1 MKSSLRSLKL
11 WQKFAALGVIGAVM
25 CAVPLMTVIGYKNG
39 EIAVARAEAE
49 GLGPA
54 RTAVALQ
61 RQLQAHRGL
70 SGMLLNGNAAVEGDR
85 RARLADVNAELDKL
99 SASLAASGY
108 TGAAGELAAIK
119 AAWTALADKV
129 NARGLSATE
138 SFAAHTALIDRN
150 FVVLDLIADG
160 SGLSLDPVA
169 ESYYV
174 MTALIDHLPRLAES
188 LAMVRGRGAAM
199 LSAKEVSDGERTLIG
214 LDVRSARYLQGRAAT
229 QIGKATT
236 ISADVKR
243 IIGGSSTASAAE
255 AAAFSRLAEA
265 QLLQRGAA
273 TMSATDYFKAGTA
286 AVDAQYN
293 AIEETA
299 SALDTL
305 LAERIE
311 ATQLQL
317 VVLLGTLA
325 AIGALAV
332 MLGIAI
338 TRSVTRP
345 LGLAVDSAN
354 AVAAGDLSHVIDD
367 SGSDEAAQ
375 LLKCLKAM
383 QGNLQLRRAEDAQ
396 RIAGTEAAAKAAA
409 QVAEE
414 IGVAVDAATRGDFTL
429 RIPLDG
435 KERFH
440 AELCEKFN
448 ELIDT
453 VSGTIAEVR
462 NAANELTSASGQ
474 VSETSNSLST
484 AASEQAASVD
494 QTSASLHEISL
505 SVKQNSDSA
514 SLTDGIAMEASR
526 EAEAGGQAVAQ
537 TVDAMKSIATKI
549 SVIFDIA
556 YQTNLLALN
565 AAVEAARAGEHG
577 RGFAVVAAEV
587 RTLAER
593 SQVAAQEIGTL
604 AGSSVELA
612 ERAGKLLS
620 AMVPS
625 IKKTSGLVQE
635 IAAAS
640 GEQSEGVTLISDA
653 MSQLNSSTQQ
663 TAAASEEL
671 SATAQQLSTQ
681 AGQLQTLMAYF
692 RLASD
697 VASPAAGRARRREAV
712 VARPRGPR
720 KAA

>member
-11 WQKFAALGVIGAVM
+11 WQKFAALAVIGAVM
-25 CAVPLMTVIGYKNG
+25 CAVPLMTVIKYKNG

-49 GLGPA
+49 GLGPV
-54 RTAVALQ
+54 RSAVALQ

-70 SGMLLNGNAAVEGDR
+70 SGMLLGGNTSVDGDR
-85 RARLADVNAELDKL
+85 RARLADVNAEFDKL
-99 SASLAASGY
+99 GSSLAAAGY
-108 TGAAGELAAIK
+108 TGASDELAAIK
-119 AAWTALADKV
+119 AGWMALSEKV
-129 NARGLSATE
+129 NARSLSAAE
-138 SFAAHTALIDRN
+138 SFAAHTALIERN
-150 FVVLDLIADG
+150 FLVLDLIADG

-188 LAMVRGRGAAM
+188 VATMRGRGAAM
-199 LSAKEVSDGERTLIG
+199 LSTTEVTDGERTLIG
-214 LDVRSARYLQGRAAT
+214 LDVRAARYLHGRASM

-243 IIGGSSTASAAE
+243 IIGGTSAASAAE
-255 AAAFSRLAEA
+255 AEKFFKLADA
-265 QLLQRGAA
+265 QFAQPGTA
-273 TMSATDYFKAGTA
+273 TMAASDYFKAGTV
-286 AVDAQYN
+286 AVDAQYK
-293 AIEETA
+293 AIDETA
-299 SALDTL
+299 SALETL
-305 LAERIE
+305 LSERVQS
-311 ATQLQL
+311 TQLQL
-317 VVLLGTLA
+317 ASLLG
-325 AIGALAV
+325 
-332 MLGIAI
+332 MLGAMGLLAIVLGVAI

-345 LGLAVDSAN
+345 LGLAVDAAN
-354 AVAAGDLSHVIDD
+354 AVAANDLNHTIDD
-367 SGSDEAAQ
+367 SGNDEAAQ
-375 LLKCLKAM
+375 LLKCFKAM
-383 QGNLQLRRAEDAQ
+383 QGNLRQRQADDAERMA
-396 RIAGTEAAAKAAA
+396 ATEAAAKAASL
-409 QVAEE
+409 VAEE
-414 IGVAVDAATRGDFTL
+414 IGVAVDGATRGDFTH

-440 AELCEKFN
+440 AELCGKFN
-448 ELIDT
+448 DLIET

-474 VSETSNSLST
+474 VSETSQSLST

-494 QTSASLHEISL
+494 QTSASLHQISI
-505 SVKQNSDSA
+505 SVKRNSESA
-514 SLTDGIAMEASR
+514 TLTDGIATEASR

-640 GEQSEGVTLISDA
+640 GEQSQGVTLISDA

-671 SATAQQLSTQ
+671 SATAEQLSAQ
-681 AGQLQTLMAYF
+681 AEQLQSLMAYF
-692 RLASD
+692 RLAAD
-697 VASPAAGRARRREAV
+697 AAPAAVRGHRRDNVVSARTARK
-712 VARPRGPR
+712 VA
-720 KAA
+720 

>member
-1 MKSSLRSLKL
+1 M
-11 WQKFAALGVIGAVM
+11 ALS
-25 CAVPLMTVIGYKNG
+25 
-39 EIAVARAEAE
+39 E
-49 GLGPA
+49 
-54 RTAVALQ
+54 
-61 RQLQAHRGL
+61 
-70 SGMLLNGNAAVEGDR
+70 
-85 RARLADVNAELDKL
+85 
-99 SASLAASGY
+99 
-108 TGAAGELAAIK
+108 
-119 AAWTALADKV
+119 KV
-129 NARGLSATE
+129 NARSLSAAE
-138 SFAAHTALIDRN
+138 SFAAHTALIERN
-150 FVVLDLIADG
+150 FLVLDLIADG

-188 LAMVRGRGAAM
+188 VATMRGRGAAM
-199 LSAKEVSDGERTLIG
+199 LSTTEVTDGERTLIG
-214 LDVRSARYLQGRAAT
+214 LDVRAARYLHGRASM

-243 IIGGSSTASAAE
+243 IIGGTSAASAAE
-255 AAAFSRLAEA
+255 AEKFFKLADA
-265 QLLQRGAA
+265 QFAQSGTA
-273 TMSATDYFKAGTA
+273 TMAASDYFKAGTV
-286 AVDAQYN
+286 AVDAQYK
-293 AIEETA
+293 AIDETA
-299 SALDTL
+299 SALETL
-305 LAERIE
+305 LSERVQS
-311 ATQLQL
+311 TQLQL
-317 VVLLGTLA
+317 ASLLG
-325 AIGALAV
+325 
-332 MLGIAI
+332 MLGAMGLLAIVLGVAI

-345 LGLAVDSAN
+345 LGLAVDAAN
-354 AVAAGDLSHVIDD
+354 AVAANDLNHTIDD
-367 SGSDEAAQ
+367 SGNDEAAQ
-375 LLKCLKAM
+375 LLKCFKAM
-383 QGNLQLRRAEDAQ
+383 QGNLRQRQADDAERMA
-396 RIAGTEAAAKAAA
+396 ATEAAAKAASL
-409 QVAEE
+409 VAEE
-414 IGVAVDAATRGDFTL
+414 IGVAVDGATRGDFTH

-440 AELCEKFN
+440 AELCGKFN
-448 ELIDT
+448 DLIET

-474 VSETSNSLST
+474 VSETSQSLST

-494 QTSASLHEISL
+494 QTSASLHQISI
-505 SVKQNSDSA
+505 SVKRNSESA
-514 SLTDGIAMEASR
+514 TLTDGIATEASR

-640 GEQSEGVTLISDA
+640 GEQSQGVTLISDA

-671 SATAQQLSTQ
+671 SATAEQLSAQ
-681 AGQLQTLMAYF
+681 AEQLQSLMAYF
-692 RLASD
+692 RLAAD
-697 VASPAAGRARRREAV
+697 AAPAAVRGHRRDNVVSARTARK
-712 VARPRGPR
+712 VA
-720 KAA
+720 

>member
-1 MKSSLRSLKL
+1 MKSTLRTMKL
-11 WQKFAALGVIGAVM
+11 WQKFAALALLGAIM
-25 CAVPLMTVIGYKNG
+25 CAVPLMKVVASKNAEIG
-39 EIAVARAEAE
+39 VAQSEAE
-49 GLGPA
+49 GLGPVRA
-54 RTAVALQ
+54 AIALQ

-70 SGMLLNGNAAVEGDR
+70 SGIVLNGNAGVDGER
-85 RARLADVNAELDKL
+85 RARLADVNSELGRL
-99 SASLAASGY
+99 SAQLATLGY
-108 TGAAGELAAIK
+108 AAAAAEVDSIK
-119 AAWTALADKV
+119 AGWTGLSEKV
-129 NARGLSATE
+129 NARSLPGAE
-138 SFAAHTALIDRN
+138 SFAAHTALIERN
-150 FVVLDLIADG
+150 FLVLDLIADA

-188 LAMVRGRGAAM
+188 LATMRGRGAAM
-199 LSAKEVSDGERTLIG
+199 LSAKEVTPLERNALAF
-214 LDVRSARYLQGRAAT
+214 DARSARYLHSRASM

-236 ISADVKR
+236 LSADVKR
-243 IIGGSSTASAAE
+243 IIGDTSTASAAE
-255 AAAFSRLAEA
+255 AEKFFKLAES
-265 QLLQRGAA
+265 QLTQAGTA
-273 TMSATDYFKAGTA
+273 TMAASDYFKAGTV
-286 AVDAQYN
+286 AVDAQYKS
-293 AIEETA
+293 IDETA
-299 SALDTL
+299 NALQTL
-305 LAERIE
+305 LVDRIA
-311 ATQLQL
+311 ATRLQL
-317 VVLLGTLA
+317 ASLLGLLA
-325 AIGALAV
+325 AIGALAIV
-332 MLGIAI
+332 LGVAI

-345 LGLAVDSAN
+345 LGQAVDAAN
-354 AVAAGDLSHVIDD
+354 AVAKGDLDHAIDD
-367 SGSDEAAQ
+367 SGQDEAAQ
-375 LLKCLKAM
+375 LLKCFKAM
-383 QGNLQLRRAEDAQ
+383 QANLLARRTEDAE
-396 RIAGTEAAAKAAA
+396 RMAATEAASQAASR
-409 QVAEE
+409 VAEE
-414 IGVAVDAATRGDFTL
+414 IGAAVDSATQGDFTH

-440 AELCEKFN
+440 AELCSKFN
-448 ELIDT
+448 ELIET

-474 VSETSNSLST
+474 VSETSQSLST

-494 QTSASLHEISL
+494 QTSASLHQISQ
-505 SVKQNSDSA
+505 SVKQNAESA
-514 SLTDGIAMEASR
+514 TLTDGIATEAAR
-526 EAEAGGQAVAQ
+526 EAEEGGKAVTQ

-640 GEQSEGVTLISDA
+640 GEQSSGVTLISDA
-653 MSQLNSSTQQ
+653 MNQLNSGTQQ

-671 SATAQQLSTQ
+671 SATAEQLSAQ
-681 AGQLQTLMAYF
+681 AEQLQNLMAYF

-697 VASPAAGRARRREAV
+697 VAQGNARQLGAPGARARQAAGIRRAA
-712 VARPRGPR
+712 
-720 KAA
+720 